1 MPLKELYKRS
11 RHHALAHNSLF
22 PTDHEKRVKKLPDAI
37 QTVAQNDPRRIK
49 EPEIQTL
56 QNLLRTWWEQQ
67 KDQPVITNI
76 ISTNRLQ
83 SQEFKRSG
91 KTGHRHILKLSYGRF
106 LVGTQ
111 CVKNY
116 CKIRK
121 SEVFPKNF
129 PLGIAPE
136 KRFFGQKR
144 NFELLI
150 NPHLLK
156 DLKIPGKKFKFLD
169 SFPGSEA
176 PAPPLFPLLEWTKS
190 PRSSPKLE
198 LRNKAMNDKVSS
210 PGSDD
215 PLLSGTLL
223 EHKQGGEIKI
233 DGQEP
238 QGEIPRENQESP
250 EKFRLSGKLRE
261 KLGAEL
267 SNQANREVSRS
278 TPTPTPGGI
287 NTNDVNLE
295 ASKTD
300 LFQLQM
306 AGKEHLANAIALV
319 QAYVGTIALA
329 MGRIIYPS
337 EQKRA
342 VGKAY
347 ELISHLSGDAL
358 TAYVVELLKTIDHI
372 GTRINQGAD
381 IYAQLPSRW
390 FDKSNQYNI
399 VGAYKRYYQA
409 YLHTGELMKQAKKP
423 EKLKA
428 RQQGIQDEEDRK
440 LSHYHEYAYRL
451 KFRLIQIHPTNHR
464 LKQANIQAWAKTF
477 QLMVTRDKKSLD
489 EIAKVIIWILES
501 ETDRAKFWRHEVGGF
516 GILSAGGIRRN
527 YKTMIDQWYQDNKA
541 PKSG

>member
-1 MPLKELYKRS
+1 MVLRELYKRM
-11 RHHALAHNSLF
+11 RKHAKAHNQLF
-22 PTDHEKRVKKLPDAI
+22 PTRHEKRVQGLDSSIIA
-37 QTVAQNDPRRIK
+37 VAQSDSRRIK
-49 EPEIQTL
+49 ENELLTMH
-56 QNLLRTWWEQQ
+56 NLLRAWWDQQ

-76 ISTNRLQ
+76 VSTNRLQ

-121 SEVFPKNF
+121 IEVFPKNF
-129 PLGIAPE
+129 PLGISPE

-156 DLKIPGKKFKFLD
+156 DLKIPGKKFQFIE

-190 PRSSPKLE
+190 PCSSPKLE
-198 LRNKAMNDKVSS
+198 LRNKEMSDKVSS
-210 PGSDD
+210 HSSDGC
-215 PLLSGTLL
+215 LLSGTLL
-223 EHKQGGEIKI
+223 EHKQGVEIKF

-238 QGEIPRENQESP
+238 QGRILRENSKSS
-250 EKFRLSGKLRE
+250 EKFRLADKLRE
-261 KLGAEL
+261 KLGAQLTEQADNL
-267 SNQANREVSRS
+267 SSN
-278 TPTPTPGGI
+278 TPTPLESGI
-287 NTNDVNLE
+287 NPNEINLE
-295 ASKTD
+295 ARKTD

-306 AGKEHLANAIALV
+306 AGKEHLASAIGLV
-319 QAYVGTIALA
+319 QAYVATIALA
-329 MGRIIYPS
+329 MGRVILPS

-342 VGKAY
+342 VIKAY
-347 ELISHLSGDAL
+347 QLISHLSGDAL
-358 TAYVVELLKTIDHI
+358 TDYVIKLHKTIDHI
-372 GTRINQGAD
+372 GGRIQSGAD

-390 FDKSNQYNI
+390 FDKTYEYNI

-409 YLHTGELMKQAKKP
+409 YLHTGELMKQAEKP
-423 EKLKA
+423 DKLKA

-440 LSHYHEYAYRL
+440 LSYFHEFAYRL
-451 KFRLIQIHPTNHR
+451 KFRLCALHPTNQR
-464 LKQANIQAWAKTF
+464 LKKAKVDSWAKTF
-477 QLMVTRDKKSLD
+477 RTMVTRDHKSLE
-489 EIAKVIIWILES
+489 EIGKVIIWLLES
-501 ETDRAKFWRHEVGGF
+501 ETENAKFWRHESGGF
-516 GILSAGGIRRN
+516 GILSASGIRRN
-527 YKTMIDQWYQDNKA
+527 YSNMIDQWYQDNQA